1 MQVIGQ
7 LLLLLLGVAQATS
20 VSAPIGKVLELM
32 SKIEA
37 SIVHETEEAAK
48 LKAEKD
54 TWCKDTAVNLGFE
67 IKTGTSDVAELEAKI
82 AKEIASISSL
92 TEKTEELAGQIAKDD
107 KDLQSATKIRA
118 EEVGDFEAEEK
129 ELAATIDTLRRAI
142 AVLERELAK
151 SGGAAL
157 VQVQSA
163 GTVVQALEV
172 MVKAAMFSQA
182 DASRLTAFVQST
194 HQSGD
199 GDAGAPDAAVY
210 ESKSGSIVDVLGD
223 LLDKAES
230 SLSDARAK
238 ESKAQQAFELLKQ
251 SLEDSI
257 AFGTKDME
265 AAKTSMAKA
274 RETKSAAEGSLAD
287 VSKDLAEDKA
297 MLEDV
302 KKDCASYVEE
312 YDASAKSRAEELAA
326 VRKAKAIIEETTEGA
341 AAIALSQTSAP
352 SFLQVR
358 RVRSAAHDPAG
369 AVRFVRELARS
380 RRSPALAQLVSHL
393 ASAVRT
399 GARDGED
406 PFEKVKGL
414 ITELIAKLEKEAS
427 EDAEQ
432 KAYCDKEMKDAEAKK
447 AEKSDTVSVL
457 TTKIDQMAANS
468 AKLKDSVVTLEKELA
483 ELASTQ
489 SAMDKMRKEEGD
501 LFAEQDKSLKEGI
514 TGVEAALKIL
524 KEYYAKE
531 DTAHDAKD
539 GAAGGIIGMLEVCL
553 SDFTKSLADITAAED
568 SAQSDYE
575 ATTQDN
581 KEVKVAKEQSVKYQT
596 KEAAELDKAISE
608 ASAERATT
616 QSELDAVLEYLEK
629 LEDMCIAKPETY
641 AARAERRT
649 AEIEGLR
656 KALEILG

>member
-274 RETKSAAEGSLAD
+274 GESKSAAEGSLAD

-302 KKDCASYVEE
+302 KKGCATYAEE
-312 YDASAKSRAEELAA
+312 YDASAASRAEELAA
-326 VRKAKAIIEETTEGA
+326 VKKAISIIEETTGGA
-341 AAIALSQTSAP
+341 AAIALPQTAAP

-358 RVRSAAHDPAG
+358 RGRSAHDSAG
-369 AVRFVRELARS
+369 AIRLLRELARK
-380 RRSPALAQLVSHL
+380 SPALAQLASHA
-393 ASAVRT
+393 ASAVRL

-414 ITELIAKLEKEAS
+414 ITEMIAKLEKEGS

-432 KAYCDKEMKDAEAKK
+432 KAYCDKETKDAEAKK
-447 AEKSDTVSVL
+447 AEKSATVEKL

-468 AKLKDSVVTLEKELA
+468 AKLKDSVATLEKELA
-483 ELASTQ
+483 ELAATQ
-489 SAMDKMRKEEGD
+489 SAMDKMRKEESE
-501 LFAEQDKSLKEGI
+501 LFAEQDKSLKDGI
-514 TGVEAALKIL
+514 KGVEGALKIL
-524 KEYYAKE
+524 KEYYATE
-531 DTAHDAKD
+531 DKAHDAKD

-553 SDFTKSLADITAAED
+553 SDFTKTLAEITATED
-568 SAQSDYE
+568 SAQSEYE
-575 ATTQDN
+575 VTTQDN
-581 KEVKVAKEQSVKYQT
+581 KEAKIAKEQSVKYET
-596 KEAAELDKAISE
+596 KEAAELDKAITE
-608 ASAERATT
+608 TAADRATT

-629 LEDMCIAKPETY
+629 LNDMCVAKPETY
-641 AARAERRT
+641 AERAGRRA
-649 AEIEGLR
+649 AELEGLR

>member
-7 LLLLLLGVAQATS
+7 LLLLLGVAQATS
-20 VSAPIGKVLELM
+20 VAAPIGKVLELM
-32 SKIEA
+32 SNIEA
-37 SIVHETEEAAK
+37 AIVQETEEAAK

-67 IKTGTSDVAELEAKI
+67 ITTGTSDVADLEAKI
-82 AKEIASISSL
+82 AKEAAAISSL
-92 TEKTEELAGQIAKDD
+92 TEKIEELAGQIAKDD
-107 KDLQSATKIRA
+107 KDLQAATKIRA

-129 ELAATIDTLRRAI
+129 ELVATIDTLQRAI
-142 AVLERELAK
+142 GVLEKELAK

-163 GTVVQALEV
+163 STVVQALEV
-172 MVKAAMFSQA
+172 MVQAAMFSQA
-182 DASRLTAFVQST
+182 DASRLTAFVQSA
-194 HQSGD
+194 HQSSD

-210 ESKSGSIVDVLGD
+210 ESKSGSIVDVLSD

-238 ESKAQQAFELLKQ
+238 ESNAQHAFELLKQ

-274 RETKSAAEGSLAD
+274 GEEKSAAEGSLAD
-287 VSKDLAEDKA
+287 VSKDLAEDKT

-302 KKDCASYVEE
+302 KKDCASYAEE
-312 YDASAKSRAEELAA
+312 YEASAKSRAEELAA
-326 VRKAKAIIEETTEGA
+326 VKKAKAIIEETTGGA
-341 AAIALSQTSAP
+341 AAIALPQTSAP

-358 RVRSAAHDPAG
+358 RDRRSAHDSAS
-369 AVRFVRELARS
+369 AIRFVRELARK
-380 RRSPALAQLVSHL
+380 RKSPALAQLVSHL
-393 ASAVRT
+393 ASAVRQ

-406 PFEKVKGL
+406 PFEKVRGL
-414 ITELIAKLEKEAS
+414 ITEMIAKLEKEAS
-427 EDAEQ
+427 EDAEK

-447 AEKSDTVSVL
+447 SEKSDTVETL

-468 AKLKDSVVTLEKELA
+468 AKLKDSVATLEKELA
-483 ELASTQ
+483 ELAATQ
-489 SAMDKMRKEEGD
+489 SAMDKMRKEESE
-501 LFAEQDKSLKEGI
+501 LFAEQDKSLKDGI

-524 KEYYAKE
+524 KEYYATE
-531 DTAHDAKD
+531 DKAHDAKD
-539 GAAGGIIGMLEVCL
+539 GAAGGIIAMLEVCL

-575 ATTQDN
+575 VTTQDN
-581 KEVKVAKEQSVKYQT
+581 KEAKVAKEQSVKYET

-608 ASAERATT
+608 ATAERATT

-629 LEDMCIAKPETY
+629 LKDMCIAKPETY
-641 AARAERRT
+641 ADRADRRA
-649 AEIEGLR
+649 AEIEGLK